1 MHLIIFGP
9 PGVGKGTQAKLLSQR
24 LFIPHI
30 STGDILREEAR
41 KGSELGLRAKKIID
55 GGNFVDDETM
65 VAIIKETLLQERC
78 KKGFILDGFPR
89 TVEQAERLHD
99 LFTELK
105 IVGVVLLNLSAQE
118 DTLVYRLTHR
128 RSCKACHELFILD
141 DIAQL
146 TACPK
151 CGAVNSFYHREDDK
165 EVVIKKRF
173 VIFEETTKP
182 VLDFYMGKKVIIDIN
197 AEPSIE
203 DIHKDILSHILYGVN
218 ATI

>member
-78 KKGFILDGFPR
+78 KNGFILDGFPR

-99 LFTELK
+99 LFSELK
-105 IVGVVLLNLSAQE
+105 IVGVVLLNLSATE
-118 DTLVYRLTHR
+118 DTLVHRLTHR

-141 DIAQL
+141 DISHL

-151 CGAVNSFYHREDDK
+151 CGAENSFYHREDDK
-165 EVVIKKRF
+165 EIVIKKRF

-182 VLDFYMGKKVIIDIN
+182 VLDFYKGKKVIIDID

-203 DIHKDILSHILYGVN
+203 EINKDILSHILYGVN
-218 ATI
+218 DTI

>member
-41 KGSELGLRAKKIID
+41 KGSALGLAAKKIID

-78 KKGFILDGFPR
+78 KNGFILDGFPR
-89 TVEQAERLHD
+89 TIEQAERLHD

-105 IVGVVLLNLSAQE
+105 IVGVVLLNLSATE
-118 DTLVYRLTHR
+118 DTLVHRLTHR

-141 DIAQL
+141 DIAGF
-146 TACPK
+146 TTCPK
-151 CGAVNSFYHREDDK
+151 CGAENSFYHREDDK
-165 EVVIKKRF
+165 EFVIKKRF
-173 VIFEETTKP
+173 EIFEETTKP
-182 VLDFYMGKKVIIDIN
+182 VLDFYKGKKVIIDID
-197 AEPSIE
+197 AEPTIE
-203 DIHKDILSHILYGVN
+203 EINKDILSHILYGVN
-218 ATI
+218 DTI